1 MPRRKSGLENK
12 CSLHSLA
19 RPGNCSSVQPTW
31 VSVRK
36 IRTVGGSET
45 GNHGKMRLDA
55 ILPPMPVKT
64 FDRKRSRQQNSSRKK
79 DKEETKRKEEKKER
93 KKENN
98 DIINESYE
106 YINNLSTHT

>member
-1 MPRRKSGLENK
+1 
-12 CSLHSLA
+12 
-19 RPGNCSSVQPTW
+19 
-31 VSVRK
+31 
-36 IRTVGGSET
+36 
-45 GNHGKMRLDA
+45 MRLDA

-79 DKEETKRKEEKKER
+79 DKEKTKRKEETKIKEEKKER